1 MISLKSS
8 NLKSLGI
15 AIASKKPKGS
25 APMAARSL
33 TLTVTALNP
42 MSKYVMFFGKCLDWI
57 SMSQVEIKFVSLKL
71 VIAVSSGVI
80 SLELE
85 IIYLTS
91 SFSPM
96 SETFKVMNIS
106 INFKINKFLEKK

>member
-1 MISLKSS
+1 
-8 NLKSLGI
+8 
-15 AIASKKPKGS
+15 
-25 APMAARSL
+25 
-33 TLTVTALNP
+33 
-42 MSKYVMFFGKCLDWI
+42 
-57 SMSQVEIKFVSLKL
+57 MSQVEIKFVSLKL

-106 INFKINKFLEKK
+106 INFKINKSLEKRNMILENIKK

>member
-1 MISLKSS
+1 
-8 NLKSLGI
+8 
-15 AIASKKPKGS
+15 
-25 APMAARSL
+25 
-33 TLTVTALNP
+33 
-42 MSKYVMFFGKCLDWI
+42 MSH
-57 SMSQVEIKFVSLKL
+57 VEIKFVSLKL

-80 SLELE
+80 SLERDM
-85 IIYLTS
+85 IYLTS